1 MISRGVRF
9 TRATPCP
16 SVLCIV
22 NVLEV
27 LSSSHS
33 GAEKF
38 SQFRIRCSMVSI
50 SSQRS
55 QLGESIM
62 PDLNALLFV
71 QIVMLRTSNAD
82 SIVLEGN
89 SGILSTLYASLNVC
103 SSGR

>member
-1 MISRGVRF
+1 
-9 TRATPCP
+9 
-16 SVLCIV
+16 
-22 NVLEV
+22 
-27 LSSSHS
+27 
-33 GAEKF
+33 
-38 SQFRIRCSMVSI
+38 
-50 SSQRS
+50 
-55 QLGESIM
+55 M